1 MIKLFFCRQALQIC
15 TGHLKIRE
23 GCRVRSLISVLGSS
37 LCEAGDGALPKCLI
51 SFCQSPL
58 CSIKGSLLLAYKL
71 QIDLKHETCSC
82 PSNRYSS
89 QITPVHTH
97 TCILARTC
105 GVYPFHTHT

>member
-1 MIKLFFCRQALQIC
+1 
-15 TGHLKIRE
+15 
-23 GCRVRSLISVLGSS
+23 
-37 LCEAGDGALPKCLI
+37 LPKCLI